1 MKWNV
6 LYCIQFIHCALDPIL
21 CNNNLAKVFSQRSR
35 HQNRTKKYCKNLNFD
50 QICNGA
56 STFYTASREIPWFSC
71 WKNNNSSSRY
81 SSRHAEHIT
90 HENSYFNAFFM
101 RRLEIVK
108 IPFGR
113 VEWREQM
120 ELFLVAFASRFFLS
134 SLCCCYGRRFGYK
147 LCKTIVANEK
157 KKSERT
163 EPVASAAESA
173 KATSTEWIASMHW
186 RHGRIQWFSHRS
198 LKCSECARLVC
209 ALHEALFLFIFRLF
223 VRNKH
228 SCEYN

>member
-6 LYCIQFIHCALDPIL
+6 LNCIQFIHCALDPIL
-21 CNNNLAKVFSQRSR
+21 CNNNLAKVFTQRSR

-71 WKNNNSSSRY
+71 WKNSSSRY
-81 SSRHAEHIT
+81 SCRHAEHIT

-157 KKSERT
+157 KRIRT
-163 EPVASAAESA
+163 NGTGGFSCWIGESNIHRVNCIHALAPWSHSMVLSSFA
-173 KATSTEWIASMHW
+173 KMFGMYAPGVCIARSSLSFHFSVICEKQALL
-186 RHGRIQWFSHRS
+186 RI
-198 LKCSECARLVC
+198 
-209 ALHEALFLFIFRLF
+209 
-223 VRNKH
+223 
-228 SCEYN
+228 